1 MRRINRKFAL
11 SAAAIVLMGGWS
23 MKDEEKA
30 VEVVQ
35 QAHAS
40 NAVDVT
46 DFAFVE
52 FSGANGDG
60 IAGYTFDHEQF
71 MQRVFNYAA
80 DSPADEATMEEMMK
94 VDSAIRVYLDEQ
106 ENLKNGDI
114 ITLIVEVD
122 ETKTDKIKDA
132 ERTFQVKG
140 LVE

>member
-23 MKDEEKA
+23 MKDEQ
-30 VEVVQ
+30 VIEVNQ
-35 QAHAS
+35 QTAS

-46 DFAFVE
+46 DFAVVE
-52 FSGANGDG
+52 FSGENGEG
-60 IAGYTFDHEQF
+60 IAGYTFDQEQF

-132 ERTFQVKG
+132 ERTFKVTG
-140 LVE
+140 LND